1 MGPGNRGNLRRRQRQ
16 TDGRHGR
23 KKQKIG
29 AQSHTSA
36 PMAAYTL
43 WQSTRAIVAVRD
55 SVSSKPKESTMKSI
69 LLAACAVITFAAPAL
84 ANDWTQNQML
94 EEMRQQRLQQSMQFQ
109 QQQLQDQMNANAA
122 AVQQRQQQIY
132 NQSMRMRGW

>member
-1 MGPGNRGNLRRRQRQ
+1 
-16 TDGRHGR
+16 
-23 KKQKIG
+23 
-29 AQSHTSA
+29 
-36 PMAAYTL
+36 
-43 WQSTRAIVAVRD
+43 
-55 SVSSKPKESTMKSI
+55 MKTI
-69 LLAACAVITFAAPAL
+69 LLAACAIVAFAAPAL
-84 ANDWTQNQML
+84 ANDWTQNEML